1 MTAAIASALFSAAWK
16 GTLLIAFALVVH
28 RVARNRIQPR
38 WLCLLLLLALV
49 RLLVPVAPASSF
61 SVFNLVPREQ
71 AAAPKMIFIDD
82 APPQPAAPP
91 RRLAVRS
98 MAPPPPS
105 WLPLLLGIWAA
116 GTLVSLSRV
125 AVRASA
131 FHRLLRDRQPADL
144 GPLLEECRRALG
156 VRRHVRVVV
165 TGAVSTPSLHG
176 WLRPALLLPHGFLE
190 TFTRE
195 QLRYVVLHELAHL
208 RRADVLV
215 SWIATAASSLHWFN
229 PLVRHA
235 VARLAEERELA
246 CDAIALDALRA
257 EERAAYGGT
266 VLQIVERGAPMIPA
280 LVGMTAT
287 PQQLKR
293 RIVMIASFR
302 RQSRTSLV
310 FGAFVTVLA
319 LATFTDARAGEQHM
333 KVRRFD
339 HTALSPAAQAN
350 IERLEQVVNLDLR
363 SASVQDVLNAIS
375 NATGV
380 NIAVA
385 DGAIAPAAPRLN
397 VRSTD
402 VSAHLLLI
410 ETLSSQ
416 DLGVKFSDAGIEV
429 VKAADMMMHL
439 HGDGVGTDERVVVM
453 RKAAD
458 AAHAGHPA
466 GTEKRVMVM
475 RHGGDEHL
483 AKMAAGDN
491 VVHKTVDVKAEANG
505 NKRTLTVRTGDDKPV
520 GTLEI
525 EVLK

>member
-1 MTAAIASALFSAAWK
+1 MTAALASALFSAAWK
-16 GTLLIAFALVVH
+16 GTLLIGFALVVH

-49 RLLVPVAPASSF
+49 RLLVPFAPPSSF
-61 SVFNLVPREQ
+61 SIFNLVPREQ
-71 AAAPKMIFIDD
+71 AAAPKMIVIDD

-91 RRLAVRS
+91 RQFAVRS
-98 MAPPPPS
+98 VAPPSPS

-116 GTLVSLSRV
+116 GALVSITRV
-125 AVRASA
+125 AVRAGA
-131 FHRLLRDRQPADL
+131 FRRLLRDRQPADL
-144 GPLLEECRRALG
+144 GPLLEECRRALH
-156 VRRHVRVVV
+156 VRRRVRVVV

-176 WLRPALLLPHGFLE
+176 WLRPMLLLPHGFLE

-246 CDAIALDALRA
+246 CDAIALEALRA
-257 EERAAYGGT
+257 EERSAYGGT

-293 RIVMIASFR
+293 RILMIASFR
-302 RQSRTSLV
+302 RQSRTSIL

-333 KVRRFD
+333 KVRQFD
-339 HTALSPAAQAN
+339 KVALSPAAKEN
-350 IERLEQVVNLDLR
+350 VKRLDQVVNLDLR
-363 SASVQDVLNAIS
+363 SASAQDVLNAIS

-385 DGAIAPAAPRLN
+385 DGALDPAAPRMN
-397 VRSTD
+397 IRSTD
-402 VSAHLLLI
+402 VSAHLLLM
-410 ETLSSQ
+410 ETLSSL

-429 VKAADMMMHL
+429 VKSSDTFHH
-439 HGDGVGTDERVVVM
+439 HGGTGTDERVVIM
-453 RKAAD
+453 RHPGD

-475 RHGGDEHL
+475 RHGGDEHHAGL
-483 AKMAAGDN
+483 AAGDD
-491 VVHKTVDVKAEANG
+491 VVRKTVDVKAEANG

>member
-1 MTAAIASALFSAAWK
+1 MTAALASALFAAAWK
-16 GTLLIAFALVVH
+16 GTLLIVFALVVH

-49 RLLVPVAPASSF
+49 RLLVPFAPASSF
-61 SVFNLVPREQ
+61 SVFNLVPGDRP
-71 AAAPKMIFIDD
+71 APPPMIVIAD
-82 APPQPAAPP
+82 APSQPAPARP
-91 RRLAVRS
+91 LAVRIE
-98 MAPPPPS
+98 APQPRS
-105 WLPLLLGIWAA
+105 WLPLVLGIWAA
-116 GTLVSLSRV
+116 GALVSITRV
-125 AVRASA
+125 AIRARA

-144 GPLLEECRRALG
+144 GPLLEECRAALR

-176 WLRPALLLPHGFLE
+176 WLRPMLLLPHGFLE

-215 SWIATAASSLHWFN
+215 SWIAAAASSLHWFN

-266 VLQIVERGAPMIPA
+266 VLQVVERGAPMIPA

-302 RQSRTSLV
+302 RQSRTSIL
-310 FGAFVTVLA
+310 FGAFVSVLA

-333 KVRRFD
+333 KVRRVE
-339 HTALSPAAQAN
+339 HAALSPAAKEN
-350 IERLEQVVNLDLR
+350 MKRLEQVVNLDLR
-363 SASVQDVLNAIS
+363 SASAQDVLNAIS

-380 NIAVA
+380 NISVA
-385 DGAIAPAAPRLN
+385 EGAIDPAAPRLN
-397 VRSTD
+397 IRSTD
-402 VSAHLLLI
+402 VSGHLLLI
-410 ETLSSQ
+410 ETLSSM

-429 VKAADMMMHL
+429 VKSSDMLMHL
-439 HGDGVGTDERVVVM
+439 HGEGAGTDERVVVM
-453 RKAAD
+453 RHAAD
-458 AAHAGHPA
+458 AAHGAEHA

-475 RHGGDEHL
+475 RHGTEEHR
-483 AKMAAGDN
+483 AAMAAGEG
-491 VVHKTVDVKAEANG
+491 VIRKTVEVKAEANG
-505 NKRTLTVRTGDDKPV
+505 NKRTLTVQTGDDKPV

>member
-1 MTAAIASALFSAAWK
+1 MTAALASALFSAAWK
-16 GTLLIAFALVVH
+16 GTLLIVFALVVH

-49 RLLVPVAPASSF
+49 RLLMPFAPSSSF
-61 SVFNLVPREQ
+61 SVFNLFPNDRP
-71 AAAPKMIFIDD
+71 APAPMIFIDD
-82 APPQPAAPP
+82 APPQPALP
-91 RRLAVRS
+91 RQLAVRTA
-98 MAPPPPS
+98 APPPPS
-105 WLPLLLGIWAA
+105 WLPLLLGIWAG
-116 GTLVSLSRV
+116 GTLISVARV
-125 AVRASA
+125 AFRASA

-144 GPLLEECRRALG
+144 GKMLEECRRTLR
-156 VRRHVRVVV
+156 VRRHVRVVI

-176 WLRPALLLPHGFLE
+176 WLRPMLLLPHGFLE

-208 RRADVLV
+208 RRGDVLV

-235 VARLAEERELA
+235 VGRLAEERELA
-246 CDAIALDALRA
+246 CDAIALEALRA
-257 EERAAYGGT
+257 EERSAYGGT

-302 RQSRTSLV
+302 RQSRTSIV
-310 FGAFVTVLA
+310 FGAFVSVLA

-339 HTALSPAAQAN
+339 HAALSPAAKEN
-350 IERLEQVVNLDLR
+350 MKRLDQVVNLELR
-363 SASVQDVLNAIS
+363 SASAQDVLNAIS

-380 NIAVA
+380 NISVA
-385 DGAIAPAAPRLN
+385 EGAIDAAAPRLN
-397 VRSTD
+397 LRSTD
-402 VSAHLLLI
+402 VSGHVLLI
-410 ETLSSQ
+410 ETLSSL

-429 VKAADMMMHL
+429 VKSSDMLMHL
-439 HGDGVGTDERVVVM
+439 HGDGAGTDERVVVM
-453 RKAAD
+453 RHAAD
-458 AAHAGHPA
+458 AAHGAEPA
-466 GTEKRVMVM
+466 GTEKRVMIM
-475 RHGGDEHL
+475 RHGAEEHR
-483 AKMAAGDN
+483 AAMAAGDDAIR
-491 VVHKTVDVKAEANG
+491 KTVEVKAEANG
-505 NKRTLTVRTGDDKPV
+505 NKRTLTVRTGDDDPV

-525 EVLK
+525 EVLQ